1 MLKFLPTESRWEDNF
16 LLKKG
21 TTMETKIYLDN
32 SATTKVSDEVL
43 AEIMPF
49 LKESYGNPSS
59 IYSLGRKS
67 AIALSNSRRSCAE
80 ILGAELGE
88 IIFTSGG
95 TEGNNFA
102 VKSACEI
109 GAASG
114 KKHII
119 TTPIEHHSVLE
130 AVKRMERKGFSVSY
144 LTVDREGRV
153 DPEEVKRLIRE
164 DTALVSVMA
173 VNNELGTI
181 EPVSEIGEICRSKG
195 VIFHSDCVQAVGNIP
210 LNVKEMKVD
219 ILTLSGH
226 KIHGLKGT
234 GLIYISK
241 SISLPP
247 YMEGGKQE
255 LGKRA
260 GTENVPGIVGLAKAM
275 QLSREKLSEKNEKL
289 SQYRKFLIEKISAIQ
304 DCTLNSGEHSVKNI
318 LNFSFKDIES
328 ESLIL
333 QLDLKGVAVSGGSA
347 CASGAFNPSHVLTA
361 VGLSE
366 EQAKGAIRISM
377 SDYTT
382 MEELKE
388 FTEILPDII
397 AKLRKL
403 RG

>member
-1 MLKFLPTESRWEDNF
+1 
-16 LLKKG
+16 
-21 TTMETKIYLDN
+21 METRIYLDN
-32 SATTKVSDEVL
+32 SATTKVSDDVL
-43 AEIMPF
+43 AAVLPF
-49 LKESYGNPSS
+49 LKENYGNPSS

-80 ILGAELGE
+80 ALGAELGE
-88 IIFTSGG
+88 VIFTSGG

-102 VKSACEI
+102 IKSACEM
-109 GAASG
+109 GEKSG

-130 AVKRMERKGFSVSY
+130 SVKRLEKQGFTVSY
-144 LTVDREGRV
+144 LHVDREGQV
-153 DPEEVKRLIRE
+153 DPEEVNALIRE

-181 EPVSEIGEICRSKG
+181 EPVSEIGEICRSRG
-195 VIFHSDCVQAVGNIP
+195 VIFHSDCVQAIGNIP
-210 LNVKEMKVD
+210 INVKEMNID

-234 GLIYISK
+234 GLIYINK
-241 SISLPP
+241 HISLPSF
-247 YMEGGKQE
+247 MDGGKQE

-260 GTENVPGIVGLAKAM
+260 GTENIAGIIGLAKAL
-275 QLSREKLSEKNEKL
+275 QLSMEKLSEKNGKL
-289 SQYRKFLIEKISAIQ
+289 SEYRKYLIEKISDIP
-304 DCTLNSGEHSVKNI
+304 DCTLNSGENSVSNI
-318 LNFSFKDIES
+318 LNFSFKNIES
-328 ESLIL
+328 EALIL

-347 CASGAFNPSHVLTA
+347 CASGALNPSHVLTA

-382 MEELKE
+382 MEELTE
-388 FTEILPDII
+388 FTRILPEIV
-397 AKLRKL
+397 AKLRRL

>member
-1 MLKFLPTESRWEDNF
+1 
-16 LLKKG
+16 
-21 TTMETKIYLDN
+21 METRIYLDN

-43 AEIMPF
+43 AAVLPF

-67 AIALSNSRRSCAE
+67 AIALSNSRRACAE
-80 ILGAELGE
+80 ALGAELGE

-102 VKSACEI
+102 IKSACEM
-109 GAASG
+109 GAKSG

-130 AVKRMERKGFSVSY
+130 TVKRLEKQGFTVSY
-144 LTVDREGRV
+144 LHVDREGLV
-153 DPEEVKRLIRE
+153 DPEEVNALIRE

-181 EPVSEIGEICRSKG
+181 EPVSEIGGICREKD
-195 VIFHSDCVQAVGNIP
+195 VIFHSDCVQAIGNIP
-210 LNVKEMKVD
+210 INVKEMNID

-226 KIHGLKGT
+226 KLHGLKGT
-234 GLIYISK
+234 GLIYINK
-241 SISLPP
+241 RISLPSF
-247 YMEGGKQE
+247 MDGGKQE

-260 GTENVPGIVGLAKAM
+260 GTENIAGIVGLAKAL
-275 QLSREKLSEKNEKL
+275 QLSMEKLHEKNEKL
-289 SQYRKFLIEKISAIQ
+289 SGYRKFLIERISDIP
-304 DCTLNSGEHSVKNI
+304 DCTLNSGEHSVSNI
-318 LNFSFKDIES
+318 LNFSFKNIES
-328 ESLIL
+328 EALIL
-333 QLDLKGVAVSGGSA
+333 QLDLKGIAVSGGSA
-347 CASGAFNPSHVLTA
+347 CASGALNPSHVLTA
-361 VGLSE
+361 VGLSQ

-388 FTEILPDII
+388 FTEILPEIV